1 MTSRSLR
8 PSVHKPKQADKLL
21 FPQAGIS
28 KAELVN
34 YYARIAAR
42 ILPHLRD
49 RPIAMHR
56 FPDGIDHP
64 GFFQKDMPA
73 YFPDWIDHVRIAS
86 KQGGRELT
94 YVLCQDKRSL
104 LYLAEQACIT
114 PHVWL
119 SRVDRLDHPDLLIFD
134 LDPPTAADFKLVRRA
149 ARQIKQI
156 LDELDLTS
164 GLMSTGSRG
173 LHVRVTLDRQ
183 MDFEGVRDF
192 ARAVAEVA
200 VARDPD
206 HLTLEHHKDKRQ
218 GRLYLDIMRNAY
230 AQLAVPPYAVR
241 ARPQAPVAVPLAWEA
256 LRNPRLRADRFTVR
270 NLFRHLAAQPDP
282 WTELAAHPQDLQAA
296 WPRLQALRD
305 AAALPPSSLS

>member
-1 MTSRSLR
+1 MTSRTPR
-8 PSVHKPKQADKLL
+8 PSDIKPKHGDKLL
-21 FPQAGIS
+21 FSQAGITKS
-28 KAELVN
+28 ELVD
-34 YYARIAAR
+34 YYARIAER
-42 ILPHLRD
+42 MLPHLRD

-56 FPDGIDHP
+56 FPNGIDQP

-73 YFPDWIDHVRIAS
+73 YFPDWIEHVRIAS
-86 KQGGRELT
+86 KQGGRKLT
-94 YVLCQDKRSL
+94 YVLCQDERSL
-104 LYLAEQACIT
+104 IYLAEQACIT

-149 ARQIKQI
+149 ARGIRQI
-156 LDELDLTS
+156 LDELGLVS

-183 MDFEGVRDF
+183 LDFEGVRDF

-200 VARDPD
+200 VARDPA

-241 ARPQAPVAVPLAWEA
+241 ARPQASVAVPLPWEA
-256 LRNPRLRADRFTVR
+256 LRNPRLRADRYTVR
-270 NLFRHLAAQPDP
+270 NLFRHLQAQDYPWVELDAQP
-282 WTELAAHPQDLQAA
+282 QNLQAA
-296 WPRLQALRD
+296 WPQLK
-305 AAALPPSSLS
+305 SLLIDLHAS

>member
-1 MTSRSLR
+1 MTARTPRSIH
-8 PSVHKPKQADKLL
+8 VEPKHGDKLL

-28 KAELVN
+28 KTELVD
-34 YYARIAAR
+34 YYARIAER
-42 ILPHLRD
+42 MLPHLHD
-49 RPIAMHR
+49 RPVAMHR
-56 FPDGIDHP
+56 FPNGIDQQ

-73 YFPDWIDHVRIAS
+73 YFPDWIEHVRIAS
-86 KQGGRELT
+86 KQDGRELT
-94 YVLCQDKRSL
+94 YVLCQDERSL
-104 LYLAEQACIT
+104 VYLAEQACIT

-119 SRVDRLDHPDLLIFD
+119 SRVDRLDCPDQLIFD

-156 LDELDLTS
+156 LDELGLAS
-164 GLMSTGSRG
+164 SLMSTGSRG
-173 LHVRVTLDRQ
+173 LHVRVPLDRQ
-183 MDFEGVRDF
+183 LDFDGVRDF

-241 ARPQAPVAVPLAWEA
+241 ARPQASVAVPLPWEA
-256 LRNPRLRADRFTVR
+256 LRNPRLRADRYTMR
-270 NLFRHLAAQPDP
+270 NLFRHIQTQADPWAEFDAQP
-282 WTELAAHPQDLQAA
+282 QNLQAT
-296 WPRLQALRD
+296 WPQLK
-305 AAALPPSSLS
+305 SLLVDSHAS

>member
-1 MTSRSLR
+1 MTMRARHSTRAESK
-8 PSVHKPKQADKLL
+8 HGDKLL
-21 FPQAGIS
+21 FPQAGITKS
-28 KAELVN
+28 ELVD

-42 ILPHLRD
+42 MLPHLQD

-56 FPDGIDHP
+56 FPNGIDHA

-94 YVLCQDKRSL
+94 YVICQDERSL
-104 LYLAEQACIT
+104 VYLAEQACIT

-119 SRVDRLDHPDLLIFD
+119 SRVDQLDCPDQLIFD

-156 LDELDLTS
+156 LDELDLVS

-173 LHVRVTLDRQ
+173 LHVRVPLDRQ
-183 MDFEGVRDF
+183 LDFKGVRDF
-192 ARAVAEVA
+192 ARAVAAVA

-241 ARPQAPVAVPLAWEA
+241 ARPQASVAVPLPWEA

-270 NLFRHLAAQPDP
+270 NLFRHLDAQPDP
-282 WTELAAHPQDLQAA
+282 WVELAAQPQNLQAA
-296 WPRLQALRD
+296 WTQFKSLRVD
-305 AAALPPSSLS
+305 K